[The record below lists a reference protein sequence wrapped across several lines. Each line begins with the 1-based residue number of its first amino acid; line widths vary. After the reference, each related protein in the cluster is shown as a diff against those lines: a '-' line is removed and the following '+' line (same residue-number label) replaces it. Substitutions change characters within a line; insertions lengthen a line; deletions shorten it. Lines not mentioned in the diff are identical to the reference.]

1 MDAFT
6 NGVRPGGLS
15 GSREIKILICY
26 MLMGVSEPLSR
37 DNVRDILVSNEIAN
51 MFEVVD
57 AIEDLVQQGS
67 ICETEDKLISITE
80 QGKNAASQLVE
91 VIPFSL
97 RDRAIKAA
105 LQLTARSRFEKSTNV
120 QIEEVDGT
128 YQVTCSLDKETPP
141 LMSFSIRTAD
151 KIQAETIK
159 NQFLNNPARFY
170 ELLTALATGDVTEE
184 NGIVQFHTF

>member
-26 MLMGVSEPLSR
+26 ILMGVTDPLSR
-37 DNVRDILVSNEIAN
+37 DNVRDIMVSNEIAN

-57 AIEDLVQQGS
+57 AVEDLIQQGS
-67 ICETEDKLISITE
+67 ICETEDKRITITE
-80 QGKNAASQLVE
+80 QGKVAASQLIE

-120 QIEEVDGT
+120 QITEYNGS

-141 LMSFSIRTAD
+141 LMSFSVRTAD
-151 KIQAETIK
+151 KLQAETIK

-170 ELLTALATGDVTEE
+170 ELLTALATNDVTEE
-184 NGIVQFHTF
+184 NGVIQFKTF